1 MENKIIDYVNKV
13 VHEENFLLYKAI
25 SDFFL
30 EYNYQIGYVNALQA
44 IFDISENTSYLMM
57 IGDYFRDNG
66 QNDLAHSYYNKLLKE
81 KNKNLYERLEQTNP
95 TSCYT
100 QDIRE
105 CYGNDK
111 GLIKLIDK
119 NVLLVH
125 LLKLALDYDLKQLV
139 VKLSENIGIIANKIS
154 TYLESSNRGY
164 AANLS
169 KAYEIPEIVDD
180 YRFLSSELVK
190 KKHHNDLNNLAIS
203 LDPYNEL
210 AYFNIMD
217 DFVVYDSPQKAL
229 EYYNST
235 YIKPFQRIEVQNLLA
250 LYQNIQ
256 DFYHKRG
263 DYYKVVYY
271 QKLIIEEG
279 LKV

>member
-1 MENKIIDYVNKV
+1 MENRIIYYVNKV

-30 EYNYQIGYVNALQA
+30 EYNYQDGYVNALQA
-44 IFDISENTSYLMM
+44 IFDISGNTSYLLK
-57 IGDYFRDNG
+57 IGDHFKENG
-66 QNDLAHSYYNKLLKE
+66 QNDLAHSYYNMLLKE
-81 KNKNLYERLEQTNP
+81 NNKNLYERLEQTNP
-95 TSCYT
+95 SSCYA
-100 QDIRE
+100 QDIRA

-111 GLIKLIDK
+111 ALIKLIDK

-139 VKLSENIGIIANKIS
+139 VELSKNIGVVAEKIN
-154 TYLESSNRGY
+154 THLEYSNSGF

-169 KAYEIPEIVDD
+169 KAYEIQEVLDD
-180 YRFLSSELVK
+180 YRFLSNELSK

-217 DFVVYDSPQKAL
+217 DFVVYDNPQKAL

-235 YIKPFQRIEVQNLLA
+235 YIKPFQRIEVQNLRV
-250 LYQNIQ
+250 LYQNMQ